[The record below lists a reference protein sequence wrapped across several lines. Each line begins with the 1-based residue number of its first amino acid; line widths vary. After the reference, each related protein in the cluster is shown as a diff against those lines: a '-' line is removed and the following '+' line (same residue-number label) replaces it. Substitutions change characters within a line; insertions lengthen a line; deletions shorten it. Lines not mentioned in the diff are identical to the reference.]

1 MAEKKTEK
9 EVRPV
14 VSILGAPVQCFY
26 GPEDLPDFK
35 YEEKLNDPGEYP
47 FTRGIYPTMYRSS
60 LWTMRQ
66 YSGQATAESTNERF
80 KYLLDHG
87 QTGLSLAFDLP
98 TQIGLDSDMPPAE
111 DDVGKLGVAVDTL
124 EDFERIFDGISL
136 DKISTSFTINATA
149 PIILAMY
156 CLVARKQG
164 VDQKR
169 LRGTVQ
175 NDILK
180 EYIARGTWIF
190 PPGPSIKL
198 VGDLVEYCTKEV
210 PRFNAISV
218 SGTHIREYGADTMQS
233 VALAISI
240 AEVYLGEVLKRGCG
254 IDEIAPLFSFHL
266 PIGGRDFNFF
276 EDIAR
281 LRAARR
287 HWARLLKEKYG
298 ARDERSLQFRFST
311 GGMGG
316 GLTAEQ
322 PLNNIARAAIYALA
336 AVFSGTRSL
345 NLACFDEVYAIPS
358 DLAIRTS
365 LRIQQILAFETGVAD
380 VVDPL
385 GGSYYVEK
393 LTDEMEA
400 KIAEMIQRIERDG
413 GIVALIESGAIQREL
428 AAQSYALQKRISSGE
443 KTLVGVNRFRVAEE
457 ERDLEIYKT
466 DPETRDRQLERL
478 RAVKQSRDG
487 AKTEEALRR
496 LGAAAVRGENIVPY
510 LFEPLEEKA
519 TVGEIIDTLKK
530 VYGTFKEPATV

>member
-1 MAEKKTEK
+1 MAKKASET

-14 VSILGAPVQCFY
+14 VSILGTPVKCFY
-26 GPEDLPDFK
+26 GPEDLPDFDYK
-35 YEEKLNDPGEYP
+35 EKLNDPGEYP
-47 FTRGIYPTMYRSS
+47 FTRGVYSTMYRSS

-66 YSGQATAESTNERF
+66 YSGQSTSDSTNERF
-80 KYLLDHG
+80 KYLLKNG

-98 TQIGLDSDMPPAE
+98 TQIGLDSDMPLAE
-111 DDVGKLGVAVDTL
+111 DDVGKLGVAVDSL
-124 EDFERIFDGISL
+124 DDFERIFDGIAL
-136 DKISTSFTINATA
+136 DQISTSFTINATA

-156 CLVARKQG
+156 VLVAPQQG
-164 VDQKR
+164 VEPKR
-169 LRGTVQ
+169 LRGTIQ

-190 PPGPSIKL
+190 PPEPSIKL
-198 VGDLVEYCTKEV
+198 VGDLVEYCNKEI

-218 SGTHIREYGADTMQS
+218 SGTHIMEYGANTVQA

-240 AEVYLGEVLKRGCG
+240 AEVYIREVLKRGSR

-281 LRAARR
+281 LRGARR
-287 HWARLLKEKYG
+287 YWAKLMKEKYG
-298 ARDERSLQFRFST
+298 AQDKRSLQFRFST

-322 PLNNIARAAIYALA
+322 PLNNIARASIYAMA

-365 LRIQQILAFETGVAD
+365 LRVQQILAYETGVAD

-385 GGSYYVEK
+385 GGSYYGEA

-400 KIAEMIQRIERDG
+400 KIGEIIGKIESDG
-413 GIVALIESGAIQREL
+413 GIVKMIESGAIQRKL
-428 AAQSYALQKRISSGE
+428 ARQSYAIQKRISSGE
-443 KTLVGVNRFRVAEE
+443 KVLVGVNKFKVKEE
-457 ERDLEIYKT
+457 ERDLEVYKT
-466 DPETRDRQLERL
+466 DPETINRQLQRL
-478 RAVKQSRDG
+478 KAVKENRDQQ
-487 AKTEEALRR
+487 KVENALQQ
-496 LGAAAVRGENIVPY
+496 LESAAGRGDNLIPY
-510 LFEPLEEKA
+510 LFEPLTAKA
-519 TVGEIIDTLKK
+519 TIGEIIDTLKK
-530 VYGTFKEPATV
+530 VYGTFKEPTTV

>member
-1 MAEKKTEK
+1 MAKKAGET

-14 VSILGAPVQCFY
+14 VSILGTPVKVFY
-26 GPEDLPDFK
+26 GPEDLPDFNYK
-35 YEEKLNDPGEYP
+35 DKLNDPGEYP
-47 FTRGIYPTMYRSS
+47 FTRGVYSTMYRSS

-66 YSGQATAESTNERF
+66 YSGQSTSESTNERF
-80 KYLLDHG
+80 KYLLKNG

-98 TQIGLDSDMPPAE
+98 TQIGLDSDMPLAE

-124 EDFERIFDGISL
+124 DDFERIYDGIPL
-136 DKISTSFTINATA
+136 DGISTSFTINATA

-156 CLVARKQG
+156 VLVAQKQG
-164 VDQKR
+164 MDPRR
-169 LRGTVQ
+169 LRGTIQ

-190 PPGPSIKL
+190 PPEPSIKL
-198 VGDLVEYCTKEV
+198 VGDLVEYCNKEI

-218 SGTHIREYGADTMQS
+218 SGTHILEYGANTVQAVS
-233 VALAISI
+233 LAIAI
-240 AEVYLGEVLKRGCG
+240 AEVYIREVMKRGSK

-281 LRAARR
+281 LRGARR
-287 HWARLLKEKYG
+287 FWAKLMMEKYG
-298 ARDERSLQFRFST
+298 AQDKRSLQFRFST

-322 PLNNIARAAIYALA
+322 PLNNIARAAFYAMA

-365 LRIQQILAFETGVAD
+365 LRVQQILANETGVAD

-400 KIAEMIQRIERDG
+400 KIGEIIAKIESEG
-413 GIVALIESGAIQREL
+413 GIVKQIESGAIQREL
-428 AAQSYALQKRISSGE
+428 ARQSYAIQKRISSGE
-443 KTLVGVNRFRVAEE
+443 KVLVGVNKFKIKEE
-457 ERDLEIYKT
+457 EKDLEVYKT
-466 DPETRDRQLERL
+466 DPETINRQLQRL
-478 RAVKQSRDG
+478 KAVKESRDAG
-487 AKTEEALRR
+487 RVASALRE
-496 LGAAAVRGENIVPY
+496 LESAAGRGDNLIPY
-510 LFEPLEEKA
+510 LFEPLKAKA
-519 TVGEIIDTLKK
+519 TIGEIIDTLKK
-530 VYGTFKEPATV
+530 VYGTFKEPTTV